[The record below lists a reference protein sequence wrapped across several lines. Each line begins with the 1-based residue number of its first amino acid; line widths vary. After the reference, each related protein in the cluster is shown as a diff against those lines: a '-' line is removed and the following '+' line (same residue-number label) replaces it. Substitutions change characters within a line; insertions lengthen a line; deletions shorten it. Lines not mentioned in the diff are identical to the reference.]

1 MFFGEES
8 DFNFKLGKPEIRTI
22 ECARFGICRLGLAK
36 QDLLGLGA
44 ES

>member
-1 MFFGEES
+1 MFFGEGS
-8 DFNFKLGKPEIRTI
+8 DFNSKLGKPEI
-22 ECARFGICRLGLAK
+22 ARFGICRVGLAK